1 MECFHLYY
9 RCCYYYGTTVLA
21 RAKGRDT
28 QRIVH
33 EFPDLTRSRMHI
45 TCICPLSHSM
55 HLHAGICTRSESVG
69 GHLVSETCGTPT
81 EPRLQR
87 SNPRSPRLPTR
98 SHHPVLAAS
107 PPSQPENRTALFTGL
122 QAREGVCLA
131 THRTLRYRRAA

>member
-9 RCCYYYGTTVLA
+9 HCCTTTVLA

-55 HLHAGICTRSESVG
+55 HLHAGICTRSESCPVAVG
-69 GHLVSETCGTPT
+69 RHLVSETCGTPT
-81 EPRLQR
+81 APTLQR

-98 SHHPVLAAS
+98 SHHPVHAAS
-107 PPSQPENRTALFTGL
+107 PPSQPENHTPLLTGL
-122 QAREGVCLA
+122 QASGRGLPCNA
-131 THRTLRYRRAA
+131 

>member
-9 RCCYYYGTTVLA
+9 QCCNTTDLQGP
-21 RAKGRDT
+21 RAE
-28 QRIVH
+28 RIVH

-55 HLHAGICTRSESVG
+55 HLHAGICTRSESCPVAVG
-69 GHLVSETCGTPT
+69 RHLVSETCGTPT
-81 EPRLQR
+81 EPKLQR